1 VQHPT
6 AANGVSL
13 LVLVEI
19 CFASTD
25 RELVYAVLTSLQVL
39 QQQPDVEQDQQQQQ
53 QHGRA
58 APDLQQ
64 LANLW
69 HHFVEASCLNSS
81 HERKALALQLLQ
93 LLLPVLTPEAV
104 PVLLS
109 RPLLGCI
116 STALRNKDSYLH
128 ASARKSM
135 VSAWPLSCLLL
146 AVCGVLAQLRRVAV
160 CWYTAWL

>member
-1 VQHPT
+1 MSKHAQ
-6 AANGVSL
+6 ASNS
-13 LVLVEI
+13 VLPLHTTKPRLSVHI
-19 CFASTD
+19 
-25 RELVYAVLTSLQVL
+25 LPLLQVL
-39 QQQPDVEQDQQQQQ
+39 QQQPEAEQGQQQQQ

-58 APDLQQ
+58 APDQQQ
-64 LANLW
+64 LANLMQ
-69 HHFVEASCLNSS
+69 HFVDASCLNSS

-116 STALRNKDSYLH
+116 NTALRNKDSYLH

-135 VSAWPLSCLLL
+135 VSGLMLLVAF
-146 AVCGVLAQLRRVAV
+146 AVVAHQ
-160 CWYTAWL
+160 CFAFCADW